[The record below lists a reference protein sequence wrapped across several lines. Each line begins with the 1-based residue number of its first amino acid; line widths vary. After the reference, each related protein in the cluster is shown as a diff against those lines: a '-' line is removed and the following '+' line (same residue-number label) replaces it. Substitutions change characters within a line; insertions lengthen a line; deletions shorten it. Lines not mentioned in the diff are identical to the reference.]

1 MPDIIYRIILIL
13 AGLVLAGMALGAF
26 WVVFLMINAILINPK
41 KIYTKHSKYHRF
53 LLNFSTLLALP
64 GAGVKLHV
72 TGLDKLPESGR
83 FVLMGNHRSKFDP
96 IVTWRV
102 LMDRDVAYI
111 SKPENFKVFCFGR
124 IIRKCCFLPINRTD
138 PRDSLKTFMKAAELL
153 KSDTVSVGIY
163 PEGTRSKNLEL
174 LPFHD
179 GTMKVAQMAKVPIV
193 VVTTRGTENIA
204 HNFPFRN
211 TDVYIDFIETIPVEF
226 VTSNSSHVISKRV
239 REDMENV
246 LGSYDN
252 KVQEF
257 LDSDVALN
265 DQ

>member
-1 MPDIIYRIILIL
+1 MPVIIYKLLLIL
-13 AGLVLAGMALGAF
+13 AWIIIAVFALAAL
-26 WVVFLMINAILINPK
+26 WVVFLMINAILIDPK

-53 LLNFSTLLALP
+53 LLNFSTVLALP

-72 TGLDKLPESGR
+72 TGLEKLPAEGR

-138 PRDSLKTFMKAAELL
+138 PRESLKTFMKAAELL
-153 KSDTVSVGIY
+153 KNDTVSMGIY
-163 PEGTRSKNLEL
+163 PEGTRSKTLEL

-211 TDVYIDFIETIPVEF
+211 TDVYVDFIETIPSDF
-226 VTSNSSHVISKRV
+226 VTSNSSHVISARV
-239 REDMENV
+239 REDMEKI
-246 LGSYDN
+246 LGSSVSKESGIPN
-252 KVQEF
+252 TI
-257 LDSDVALN
+257 VA
-265 DQ
+265 

>member
-1 MPDIIYRIILIL
+1 MPVIIYKILLIL
-13 AGLVLAGMALGAF
+13 ARIVIAAFGAAAL
-26 WVVFLMINAILINPK
+26 WVVFLMINAILISPK
-41 KIYTKHSKYHRF
+41 KIYTKHSRYHRF
-53 LLNFSTLLALP
+53 LLNFSTVLALP
-64 GAGVKLHV
+64 GAGVRLHV
-72 TGLDKLPESGR
+72 TGLEKLPAEGR

-138 PRDSLKTFMKAAELL
+138 PRESLKTFMKAAELL
-153 KSDTVSVGIY
+153 KNDTVSMGIY
-163 PEGTRSKNLEL
+163 PEGTRSKTLEL

-211 TDVYIDFIETIPVEF
+211 TDVYVDFIETIPADF
-226 VTSNSSHVISKRV
+226 VTSNSSHVISARV
-239 REDMENV
+239 REDMEKV
-246 LGSYDN
+246 LGKSVPKESGITN
-252 KVQEF
+252 TI
-257 LDSDVALN
+257 VA
-265 DQ
+265 

>member
-1 MPDIIYRIILIL
+1 MPDVIYRVI
-13 AGLVLAGMALGAF
+13 LVLAGIFWAALALAAL
-26 WVVFLMINAILINPK
+26 WVIFLMINALIINPK
-41 KIYTKHSKYHRF
+41 KVYTKHSKFHRF
-53 LLNFSTLLALP
+53 LLNFSTVLALP
-64 GAGVKLHV
+64 GAGVRLHV
-72 TGLDKLPESGR
+72 NGLEKLPKDGR

-138 PRDSLKTFMKAAELL
+138 PRDSLRTFMKAAELL
-153 KSDTVSVGIY
+153 KSDTVSIGIY
-163 PEGTRSKNLEL
+163 PEGTRSRTEEL

-193 VVTTRGTENIA
+193 VVTTRGTEKIA

-211 TDVYIDFIETIPVEF
+211 TDVYIDFIETIPTDF
-226 VTSNSSHVISKRV
+226 ITSNSSHVIADRV
-239 REDMENV
+239 RKDMERSLCPVEIKEPQAVKYNAV
-246 LGSYDN
+246 
-252 KVQEF
+252 
-257 LDSDVALN
+257 
-265 DQ
+265 